1 MDKLKMFGKVVGE
14 SMIEYVS
21 VFIICAVVVL
31 TLYGLGALVA
41 FIFPIS
47 LPIAR
52 FIVSLLA
59 GFAIIAIRKY
69 TDIKKESKYEK

>member
-1 MDKLKMFGKVVGE
+1 MSKLKMFGKVVGE
-14 SMIEYVS
+14 AAIEYAF
-21 VFIICAVVVL
+21 VFVICAVVVL

-52 FIVSLLA
+52 FIVALLA
-59 GFAIIAIRKY
+59 GFAIIAIRRY
-69 TDIKKESKYEK
+69 IDIKKESKYEK

>member
-1 MDKLKMFGKVVGE
+1 MDKLKMLCKVIGE
-14 SMIEYVS
+14 STIEYAF
-21 VFIICAVVVL
+21 VFIVCAVVVL

-52 FIVSLLA
+52 LIVSLLA

-69 TDIKKESKYEK
+69 VDIKKESKYEK